1 MVMKLP
7 DKLMFLDFRS
17 SLMESTGFSDAL
29 VRFMEREGIYGY
41 EQEVES
47 ILRGKPLNSVITDIQ
62 KEFRDKEGIEIDRP
76 DIMDMDRESMLD
88 KYLEIRGIKGY
99 TGSILDLWGQYRKE
113 GMTKTLKVKDKDL
126 YHLKPSSDTLRIW
139 CWDNKDLNGIP
150 ALVPVED
157 LYGREKF
164 GQVDPRD
171 YVYL

>member
-1 MVMKLP
+1 MKNSANIL
-7 DKLMFLDFRS
+7 FIDFKS
-17 SLMESTGFSDAL
+17 GLMESEGFSDAL

-47 ILRGKPLNSVITDIQ
+47 ILRGNPLNSVITDIQ
-62 KEFRDKEGIEIDRP
+62 KDFRDKEGIEVDRS
-76 DIMDMDRESMLD
+76 DIIDMDRESMLD

-113 GMTKTLKVKDKDL
+113 GMTKTIKVKDKDL
-126 YHLKPSSDTLRIW
+126 YHLKPSKDTLRIW
-139 CWDNKDLNGIP
+139 CWNNKDLKGIP
-150 ALVPVED
+150 VLTPVED
-157 LYGREKF
+157 LYGRENF